1 MKPAFSTLSGRGGQ
15 CGQALAEF
23 ALVSLVLALFIAGT
37 VEFGLLYGH
46 KLELGNAARAGARWA
61 AAHPTAWSGAAS
73 PASDTVQGQVL
84 AAGGT
89 SNLPND
95 DSHLTVEYLD
105 TSSATPTMCG
115 YYSAAAAAFVAQG
128 GYTQAT
134 CVKPGNLARV
144 TVKQS
149 YPLIT
154 SLLGG
159 LFGTSVSVS
168 GTAAVPVMT

>member
-1 MKPAFSTLSGRGGQ
+1 MKPAFSTHSGRGGQ
-15 CGQALAEF
+15 RGQALAEF

-61 AAHPTAWSGAAS
+61 AAHPTAWSAAAS
-73 PASDTVQGQVL
+73 PASDTVEGQVRT
-84 AAGGT
+84 AGGT
-89 SNLPND
+89 STLPND

-105 TSSATPTMCG
+105 SAPATPTVCG
-115 YYSAAAAAFVAQG
+115 HYSAASAAFVVQA

-134 CVKPGNLARV
+134 CVKAGNLVRV
-144 TVKQS
+144 TLTSS
-149 YPLIT
+149 YPLLT

-168 GTAAVPVMT
+168 GTAALPVMT